1 MKECARECCSSNTAC
16 GEEECRMWISHEEDY
31 NCILVSIEKHGE
43 LTLHQVSERLGISHV
58 RVKQIQEKAVSKLH
72 KRLLVLEG

>member
-1 MKECARECCSSNTAC
+1 MKKCARECHLSNTAC
-16 GEEECRMWISHEEDY
+16 EKEDCRMWISHKEDH

-58 RVKQIQEKAVSKLH
+58 RVKH
-72 KRLLVLEG
+72 CLLYTSPSPRD